1 MRDAATVLD
10 VVRDRGRR
18 GLPLERLYRQL
29 FNPQLYLLA
38 YGRVYANHGAMTP
51 GADGETADG
60 MSLAWIGRIIG
71 ALRHERYR
79 FQPVKRA
86 YIPKKNGKKRPLGLP
101 PWSDKIV
108 GEVIRLLLDAYYEP
122 RFSGLSHG
130 FRPGRGCHTALTD
143 VAQTWTGTTWF
154 IESDISD
161 CFGSLD
167 HDVMLSALAEKI
179 NDNRFLRLIKQM
191 LKAGYLED
199 WEWNATLSGVPQGGV
214 VSPVLSNIYLDRMDK
229 FRRDSPHAR
238 IHPGADQGGK
248 PRLQAHRNGDT
259 ACPQTRRPR
268 RRTGAAPAAAQ
279 PAQHGS
285 PRSRLPAAALHT
297 LRRRRAP
304 RVHRT
309 ESRGRGDQ
317 GTPRPVP
324 HDDLKLELSE
334 EKTLITHARTQ
345 AAKFLG
351 YEVTVAHDDRRVT
364 GGIRRLNGTVQLRV
378 PRTVIKATCA
388 PYLQRG
394 KPVSRPA
401 LKDRDDHAIIS
412 TYGAEYRGIVQYYLL
427 AGDAWRLSRLEWV
440 MKTSMLKT
448 LAHRHRSTVTKMA
461 RKYAAVTATPGGP
474 RRCFEAHVERHGRKP
489 LVARFGS
496 IPLRRQK
503 KAVLDDRPQGP
514 SRPRQRELVTRLLA
528 GQCEW
533 CEQPGPVEAHQVRK
547 LADLTRTGQPQPAW
561 AKLMAKKRRKTL
573 IVCTPCHTAIH
584 AGNPATACIRS
595 PESRMPGNG
604 QVRFGPGPP
613 KKDPP
618 SGHLVGG
625 LPEHA
630 TAVHGPLAALR
641 DGTFRWSGGTRCATV
656 SASRIS
662 DSDISA
668 ERLNHG
674 CEPIASALAR
684 TMRAAA
690 RR

>member
-108 GEVIRLLLDAYYEP
+108 GEVIRLLLEAYYEP

-167 HDVMLSALAEKI
+167 HDVMLSALAENI

-214 VSPVLSNIYLDRMDK
+214 VSPVLSNIYLDRMDSFTEK
-229 FRRDSPHAR
+229 VLMPEYTRGKVRAGNPAYKRAGSAVRRARHRGDRAAERKLLRQLRSMPSMDPRDSGFRRLR
-238 IHPGADQGGK
+238 YVRYADDALFGFTGPK
-248 PRLQAHRNGDT
+248 AEAEEIRTRL
-259 ACPQTRRPR
+259 
-268 RRTGAAPAAAQ
+268 AQ
-279 PAQHGS
+279 F
-285 PRSRLPAAALHT
+285 L
-297 LRRRRAP
+297 
-304 RVHRT
+304 
-309 ESRGRGDQ
+309 
-317 GTPRPVP
+317 

-351 YEVTVAHDDRRVT
+351 YEVTVAHDDRSIT

-378 PRTVIKATCA
+378 PKTVITAKCA

-394 KPVSRPA
+394 KPASRPA

-427 AGDAWRLSRLEWV
+427 AGNVWRLDRLEWV

-461 RKYAAVTATPGGP
+461 RKYAAVTATPSGP

-489 LVARFGS
+489 LAARFGG

-503 KAVLDDRPQGP
+503 KAVIDDRPQGP

-533 CEQPGPVEAHQVRK
+533 CEQPAPVEAHQVRK

-573 IVCTPCHTAIH
+573 IVCAPCHTAIH
-584 AGNPATACIRS
+584 AGNPATACMRS

-604 QVRFGPGPP
+604 QVRFGPGAAG
-613 KKDPP
+613 K
-618 SGHLVGG
+618 
-625 LPEHA
+625 
-630 TAVHGPLAALR
+630 GPA
-641 DGTFRWSGGTRCATV
+641 
-656 SASRIS
+656 
-662 DSDISA
+662 
-668 ERLNHG
+668 
-674 CEPIASALAR
+674 
-684 TMRAAA
+684 
-690 RR
+690 